1 MGERIQ
7 KLISAA
13 GLASRRAAE
22 KMILEGRV
30 KVNGRTAVLGQ
41 CADPSADEIT
51 VDGVTL
57 PAPARRVYIMLN
69 KPRGYVTTLKDEKG
83 RKTVAE
89 LVSDVGTRLYPVG
102 RLDMDSEGLLIMT
115 NDGETANALMH
126 PSHKV
131 KKTYLVTV
139 TGGDIDS
146 AVELMSGEMV
156 IDGYRTRPASV
167 KVVRRSKDGAVL
179 SVTIGEGR
187 NRQVRK
193 MCAQAGLTVKRLLR
207 IRQGRLS
214 LGDLPPGRWRYLT
227 QDEIDYLNSL
237 K

>member
-1 MGERIQ
+1 VGERIQ

-22 KMILEGRV
+22 KMIIDGRV
-30 KVNGRTAVLGQ
+30 KVNGVTAVLGQ
-41 CADPSADEIT
+41 RADPSTDIIT
-51 VDGVTL
+51 VDGSTL
-57 PAPARRVYIMLN
+57 PAPARLVYIMLN
-69 KPRGYVTTLKDEKG
+69 KPRGYVTTLRDEKE
-83 RKTVAE
+83 RKTVAD
-89 LVSDVGTRLYPVG
+89 LVSDAGTRLSPVG

-139 TGGDIDS
+139 TGGDIDG
-146 AVELMSGEMV
+146 AVRLMSGEMV
-156 IDGYRTRPASV
+156 IDGYKISPAKV
-167 KVVRRSKDGAVL
+167 KIASKGKNSAVF

-193 MCAQAGLTVKRLLR
+193 MCSQAGLTVKRLQR
-207 IRQGRLS
+207 ISQGELS
-214 LGDLPPGRWRYLT
+214 LGDLPLGKWRFLSE
-227 QDEIDYLNSL
+227 DEIEYLNSI